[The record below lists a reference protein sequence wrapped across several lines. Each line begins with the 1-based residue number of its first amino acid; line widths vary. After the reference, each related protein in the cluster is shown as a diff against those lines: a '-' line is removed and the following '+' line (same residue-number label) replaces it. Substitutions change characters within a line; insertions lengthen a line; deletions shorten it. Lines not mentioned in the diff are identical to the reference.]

1 MMGYQYIDNSIRF
14 HKLYDEIVNPYGYKL
29 NFINFSPDELDEKE
43 RYYITLYAK
52 QGYQMKNRDTGGGAG
67 KQELGERKPVKGYY
81 DGLKQGEKNL
91 AKQLKDIIEK
101 HLTVTLKKEKEN
113 NKVSIK
119 QFEKFKELL
128 GL

>member
-1 MMGYQYIDNSIRF
+1 MGYQYIDNSIRF